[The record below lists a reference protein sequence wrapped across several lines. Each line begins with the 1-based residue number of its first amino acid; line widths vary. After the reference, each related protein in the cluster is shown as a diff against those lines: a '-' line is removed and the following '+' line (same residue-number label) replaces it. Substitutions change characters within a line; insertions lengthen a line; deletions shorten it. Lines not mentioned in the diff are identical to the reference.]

1 MISVLMATNN
11 CNDYLKKAVRSI
23 LDQSFEDFEL
33 LVVANGP
40 DAKDIENFLLEN
52 FSEEKRLV
60 IIKSDIPQLAYALN
74 VGIEHAKF
82 DYVARMDADDI
93 AHPERLKLQLEY
105 LLNNDLDVVGTD
117 IRIINQSEEV
127 TGYKVLPK
135 GSSINKYLR
144 FKNVFVHPSTLIR
157 KSMLIKV
164 RGYNAGFNSEDYD
177 LWLRL
182 KRIGVRWD
190 NMPETLLDYR
200 MHPGASQRRLLG
212 YAETSGALLR
222 EFLLHKSIV
231 NAAAVFF
238 SILKTLFKAR

>member
-11 CNDYLKKAVRSI
+11 CNDYLEKAVRSI

-40 DAKDIENFLLEN
+40 SAKDIENFLLEI

-74 VGIEHAKF
+74 AGIEHAKF
-82 DYVARMDADDI
+82 DYIARMDDDDI
-93 AHPERLKLQLEY
+93 AHPERLKLQLEF

-117 IRIINQSEEV
+117 IRIINQSGEV

-135 GSSINKYLR
+135 GSSINKYLP

-190 NMPETLLDYR
+190 NMPQTLLDYR

-222 EFLLHKSIV
+222 EFLLHKSIA

>member
-135 GSSINKYLR
+135 GSSINKYLP

>member
-135 GSSINKYLR
+135 GSSINKYLP
-144 FKNVFVHPSTLIR
+144 FKNVFVHPSILIR